1 MDADGPATVTPH
13 VELLP
18 FVRLHACHKES
29 KSAPLPLVE
38 SQMME
43 TMELPGRPE
52 SNKKFRLAVRGHTL
66 LVLDDS
72 GSRVPLTEAELL
84 GLEIVAKPG
93 SEGIPPMVG
102 LKMAQ
107 PQEMPV
113 PVKPPEKAVPV
124 SAPTEVHKA
133 RKVIPPRTDVAWLM
147 VAEGG
152 EECLHRAQLTLAGAG
167 ALRSDFEAA
176 YHMED
181 GIVGAGSFGSIHRA
195 RAKNSKGEKERSG
208 EPLVVKC
215 LHPEAFAESGAKSG
229 VPEAIPKLLR
239 SEMDMM
245 FTAKGHPHILALH
258 AVFRQPTRHWVLVMD
273 FCAGGDSFTHIAK
286 TGVQTEASCK
296 LLTDGLLSALSHL
309 AGFRILHRDVKPE
322 NLLLQTGGK
331 PVLCDFGLACHE
343 SDAEEIKRRVGS
355 PGYIAPEVLLGT
367 SCTHK
372 ADVFAAG
379 GTLHFAM
386 TGSAPF
392 VGKDMA
398 TTLHKTMNEEVYYEG
413 LTNIGE
419 TCKRFAHVLLSK
431 TADERP
437 SAQEALRD
445 SWFGGRADVS
455 KSMPLPGG
463 LGGRSTAAS
472 GKRKAATVKM
482 GPETISAL
490 DDASGPMMGK
500 SWSHKSS
507 DGGPVRPASSFRKGR
522 AIPRSADDR
531 GKVG

>member
-1 MDADGPATVTPH
+1 
-13 VELLP
+13 
-18 FVRLHACHKES
+18 
-29 KSAPLPLVE
+29 
-38 SQMME
+38 
-43 TMELPGRPE
+43 
-52 SNKKFRLAVRGHTL
+52 
-66 LVLDDS
+66 
-72 GSRVPLTEAELL
+72 
-84 GLEIVAKPG
+84 
-93 SEGIPPMVG
+93 
-102 LKMAQ
+102 
-107 PQEMPV
+107 
-113 PVKPPEKAVPV
+113 
-124 SAPTEVHKA
+124 
-133 RKVIPPRTDVAWLM
+133 
-147 VAEGG
+147 
-152 EECLHRAQLTLAGAG
+152 
-167 ALRSDFEAA
+167 
-176 YHMED
+176 
-181 GIVGAGSFGSIHRA
+181 
-195 RAKNSKGEKERSG
+195 
-208 EPLVVKC
+208 
-215 LHPEAFAESGAKSG
+215 
-229 VPEAIPKLLR
+229 
-239 SEMDMM
+239 MDMM

-379 GTLHFAM
+379 G
-386 TGSAPF
+386 APF